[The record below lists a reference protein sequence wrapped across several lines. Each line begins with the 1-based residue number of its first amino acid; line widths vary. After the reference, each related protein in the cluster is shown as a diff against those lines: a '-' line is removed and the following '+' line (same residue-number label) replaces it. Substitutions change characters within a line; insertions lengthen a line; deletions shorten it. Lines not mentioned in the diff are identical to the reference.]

1 MREVC
6 QEDLNTFLD
15 EFILYLVKMV
25 SVDTFSKMGC
35 ILAIVKCPTLVHKY
49 LGRAVLFKSEVE
61 RFSNCLKFANRF
73 GNYLRNNCS
82 ANFLDLSV
90 IELATKAIARL
101 TQVSGTYTAN
111 LNFDIIDHEVKEA
124 FEWLSVPE
132 RNEGLDK

>member
-1 MREVC
+1 MREVS
-6 QEDLNTFLD
+6 QEGLNTFLD

-25 SVDTFSKMGC
+25 SGDTISKMGF
-35 ILAIVKCPTLVHKY
+35 ILAIVARRTCATLVHNY
-49 LGRAVLFKSEVE
+49 VGRADLFKSEVE

-111 LNFDIIDHEVKEA
+111 LNFDIIDHEVKK
-124 FEWLSVPE
+124 
-132 RNEGLDK
+132 EGLDK